1 MGCSSSVPAYL
12 PSPAPDGARC
22 RTGISGVSLDYLLE
36 FTQKNGGQKLAGWS
50 SLEVCEHVI
59 KPMTLHTGYVT
70 PLPSACFCD
79 FLPLPSACFC
89 DILRRYRATDGQS
102 AAHMLEMAFDTRP
115 GHIQRAHWFVT
126 CDV

>member
-70 PLPSACFCD
+70 PLPSACI
-79 FLPLPSACFC
+79 C
-89 DILRRYRATDGQS
+89 DILRRYGATGGQS

-115 GHIQRAHWFVT
+115 GHVQRAHWFVT